1 MNAYEFIK
9 KGYGSKNL
17 GPLKLYLS
25 LGKGHHQLFRVT
37 QLSAD
42 RIDLLNPNNVYKY
55 LDKTD
60 NLQVKR
66 VSTDG
71 KLTIKKV
78 ILHLE

>member
-17 GPLKLYLS
+17 SPLKLYLS
-25 LGKGHHQLFRVT
+25 LGKNPNQLYLVT

-55 LDKTD
+55 LGKTD
-60 NLQVKR
+60 NLKVER
-66 VSTDG
+66 VSVDG
-71 KLTIKKV
+71 KLIVKKV
-78 ILHLE
+78 ILHLG